1 LLVKT
6 RLDKTIEHN
15 GVLPVKQTFVTTKLC
30 IVRVALFLWL
40 AAIMS
45 VGAAQAETASYVL
58 NEVIMHNAY
67 NGQEGQMTGIFSWT
81 YDLGDFENGVGTFS
95 ELFIPWLAPSD
106 YALLVIT
113 FDIGNSIEFTRG
125 GISEHDAG
133 IDITLFFQQALT
145 PTGSTLLDLAR
156 SKFDIGGNG
165 FIKGAFTD
173 GSISSV
179 ADGDLNG
186 DGLVNTADV
195 LLSTRIIMGQLTP
208 TQDQINHGDVAPL
221 VNGIP
226 VSDGLFRLSDALV
239 IQRKA
244 LGLINF

>member
-1 LLVKT
+1 
-6 RLDKTIEHN
+6 
-15 GVLPVKQTFVTTKLC
+15 
-30 IVRVALFLWL
+30 
-40 AAIMS
+40 MS
-45 VGAAQAETASYVL
+45 VGVAQAETVSYAL
-58 NEVIMHNAY
+58 NEVIMHNDY

-113 FDIGNSIEFTRG
+113 FDIGKSIEFTRG
-125 GISEHDAG
+125 GISGHDAG
-133 IDITLFFQQALT
+133 IDITLFFEQALT
-145 PTGSTLLDLAR
+145 PTGSTLIDLVR
-156 SKFDIGGNG
+156 SKFDIGGND
-165 FIKGAFTD
+165 FIYGLFTD

-195 LLSTRIIMGQLTP
+195 LLSTRILMEQFTP
-208 TQDQINHGDVAPL
+208 TQDQIYHGDVAPL

-226 VSDGLFRLSDALV
+226 VPDGLFSLGDALV

-244 LGLINF
+244 LGLISF